1 MTGLE
6 EKHSVISKE
15 DMQSAMDFVED
26 FSHELEKYPHR
37 IAASKD
43 ETACARAI
51 RNRLH
56 DETDAKTRLE
66 AFDASPLLGRGSFLL
81 IGIWYAIC
89 YVMYFVSFAGG
100 RVTGAM
106 LTLLSLAM
114 FLGGGSVFLL
124 MYLGNSKLGKVLPKK
139 VSYNV
144 VSESCNDAKKC
155 QKRSHRLRQ
164 SRRNARQSRQG
175 FQSCQKTLHDCRA
188 GVSVYFHSV
197 LHLEDG
203 NRH

>member
-56 DETDAKTRLE
+56 D
-66 AFDASPLLGRGSFLL
+66 
-81 IGIWYAIC
+81 
-89 YVMYFVSFAGG
+89 
-100 RVTGAM
+100 
-106 LTLLSLAM
+106 
-114 FLGGGSVFLL
+114 
-124 MYLGNSKLGKVLPKK
+124 
-139 VSYNV
+139 
-144 VSESCNDAKKC
+144 
-155 QKRSHRLRQ
+155 
-164 SRRNARQSRQG
+164 
-175 FQSCQKTLHDCRA
+175 
-188 GVSVYFHSV
+188 
-197 LHLEDG
+197 
-203 NRH
+203 

>member
-106 LTLLSLAM
+106 LTLLSLVM

-139 VSYNV
+139 CRTTSSAKVATTPKMPKTFSSSATTTTQRSAV
-144 VSESCNDAKKC
+144 PSRISILSENFA
-155 QKRSHRLRQ
+155 
-164 SRRNARQSRQG
+164 
-175 FQSCQKTLHDCRA
+175 
-188 GVSVYFHSV
+188 
-197 LHLEDG
+197 
-203 NRH
+203 

>member
-106 LTLLSLAM
+106 LTLLSLVM

-144 VSESCNDAKKC
+144 VSESCNDVKNAKNVLIGLATITT
-155 QKRSHRLRQ
+155 QRSAVP
-164 SRRNARQSRQG
+164 SRISILSENFA
-175 FQSCQKTLHDCRA
+175 
-188 GVSVYFHSV
+188 
-197 LHLEDG
+197 
-203 NRH
+203 